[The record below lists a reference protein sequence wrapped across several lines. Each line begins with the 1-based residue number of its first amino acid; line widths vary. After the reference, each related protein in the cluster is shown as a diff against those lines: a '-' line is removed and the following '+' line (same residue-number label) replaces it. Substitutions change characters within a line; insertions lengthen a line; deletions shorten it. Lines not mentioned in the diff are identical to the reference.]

1 MMVAVIVFICHAPFR
16 LADLGVTLKTVQ
28 VVGL

>member
-16 LADLGVTLKTVQ
+16 LADLAATLKTAQ
-28 VVGL
+28 VVDL